1 MSDKNKMSPII
12 MTVLIIII
20 IIYLFATIKQPD
32 IKCSNSINDNLGI
45 NIKEEI
51 SSKLEGNK
59 LQKIELKKEIILP
72 ENYLKN
78 DKYLDSIKFSL
89 EKSYDYLDKEKVKVT
104 KKNDRVVATILI
116 DKNETII
123 LNNIEFLNTND
134 LQIKINTN
142 TKSNDVI
149 TFSIGDNYT
158 EGELMARMRNNG
170 YSCK

>member
-1 MSDKNKMSPII
+1 MSDKNKTFPTI
-12 MTVLIIII
+12 MTILIIII

-32 IKCSNSINDNLGI
+32 IKCNNSITDNLGI
-45 NIKEEI
+45 SIKEEI
-51 SSKLEGNK
+51 NSKLEGNK

-72 ENYLKN
+72 ENYLEN

-89 EKSYDYLDKEKVKVT
+89 EKSYDYLGKGKVKVT
-104 KKNDRVVATILI
+104 KKNDRVVATIII

-123 LNNIEFLNTND
+123 LNNIEFLKTND

-142 TKSNDVI
+142 TKSSDVI